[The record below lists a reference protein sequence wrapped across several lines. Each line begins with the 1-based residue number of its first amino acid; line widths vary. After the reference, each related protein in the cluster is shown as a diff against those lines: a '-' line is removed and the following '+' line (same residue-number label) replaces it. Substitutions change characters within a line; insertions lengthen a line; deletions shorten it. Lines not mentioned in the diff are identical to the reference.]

1 MKDMN
6 IQSITSNS
14 FVSAGSKGS
23 KESGESSVFGGSV
36 GAEGTPPAE
45 RDRSVFSTNEF
56 GVYVASHQGL
66 SDSLSGVSDLSK
78 ISGLSA
84 LSDLS
89 EPSNAST
96 ALDDI
101 ARIGGFADPAA
112 EIAFLKARVCELEH
126 ELDGV
131 SNKGK
136 LIAQELD
143 LFRQR
148 RVVFW
153 SDRFRNAFDA
163 WNLMNANFQQLKDD
177 SAIFHGGLQS
187 LRLQPSLSLLRV
199 PFLSYNF
206 RLSRAGLCGVLLAPV
221 LDVPLQVGELCVRLF
236 SAPHSL
242 LASCSMSV
250 AEMSDEE
257 PVIFRFDPIQYSDA
271 LELTMRVYVQGVDA
285 PVRIFELRRY
295 ALGGFGKLQSRPFV
309 GYLFS

>member
-1 MKDMN
+1 MN
-6 IQSITSNS
+6 IQSITTNNFIS
-14 FVSAGSKGS
+14 GGS
-23 KESGESSVFGGSV
+23 KESKEFSVSGGSA
-36 GAEGTPPAE
+36 GAEGTVPAE

-56 GVYVASHQGL
+56 GAYVASHQGL
-66 SDSLSGVSDLSK
+66 PDGLSGA
-78 ISGLSA
+78 SA
-84 LSDLS
+84 LSNVSDVSDQFTSPAEHSRLG
-89 EPSNAST
+89 E
-96 ALDDI
+96 
-101 ARIGGFADPAA
+101 FADPAA
-112 EIAFLKARVCELEH
+112 EIAFLKARVRELEH

-163 WNLMNANFQQLKDD
+163 WNLMNSNFQQLKDD

-236 SAPHSL
+236 SAPHNL

-271 LELTMRVYVQGVDA
+271 IELTMRVYVQGVDA

-309 GYLFS
+309 VYLFS